1 MKMITV
7 ISVKR
12 CTEHTMLQPLLWI
25 KAQVVGARIS
35 YFPMIWFEVPSIVLH
50 VDEHI
55 FFLSGNIEPMFCIRV
70 VQYHSPL
77 PIPSDV
83 FTQRTILYGASII
96 DQDALGL
103 FPSASRAS
111 PSSSLSLSSHSPSCG
126 TVM

>member
-1 MKMITV
+1 
-7 ISVKR
+7 
-12 CTEHTMLQPLLWI
+12 MLQPLLRI
-25 KAQVVGARIS
+25 KAQVGGARSS
-35 YFPMIWFEVPSIVLH
+35 YFPMIWFDVPSIVLH

-55 FFLSGNIEPMFCIRV
+55 YLFFQGTLNCIRV

-103 FPSASRAS
+103 FPSASRALCAS
-111 PSSSLSLSSHSPSCG
+111 EHNKRLRIGDSRS
-126 TVM
+126 